1 MCAPSGLCSAYETR
15 YVLAS
20 LHRAAHTVRLSFLT
34 PDKELALGERWRT
47 NIRAELYNVL
57 NHANFELPGDVPG
70 AADFGSVL
78 GARAPR
84 TVQRGVRVS
93 F

>member
-47 NIRAELYNVL
+47 NICAELYNVL
-57 NHANFELPGDVPG
+57 NHATFDLPGHVLG
-70 AADFGSVL
+70 GVDFGSVL
-78 GARAPR
+78 AARAPR
-84 TVQRGVRVS
+84 TVQLGLRVS